1 MNRTL
6 GLDFGVNASD
16 RSTAAWMSGVIF
28 VTLTIWTVFL
38 DEAGKYV
45 LYTLPFTLGTI
56 YLYFKNGVIRW
67 NRAGV
72 QSLFLYVSIALISM
86 VLNSSFNFQA
96 LREVAIVAG
105 YLLLLTL
112 WFRAPASTADY
123 CLGVLAV
130 GMVVEAM
137 KEGFGKSVDL
147 FGSDGILESPLAFPI
162 GLILLY
168 YYQTGQRGRSILA
181 AILLFLAFK
190 RITFLGVALAVAF
203 DMVVFSRV
211 WPRNAARLTALLL
224 VLALST
230 IALLSAQIFEV
241 TATWLD
247 LQATSANSISL
258 GRYDVAKRLWSGLD
272 SRSFVQGLIGA
283 GPGAADAAVTE
294 IFAPLMNTH
303 NDWLK
308 LFYDYGIVG
317 FVIVHVVMF
326 RTLTENRLGTLL
338 YIYGATLM
346 VTDNIFIY
354 MFYHPFVMLML
365 SAARRARPPLPA
377 NQA

>member
-130 GMVVEAM
+130 GMVVSALIVA
-137 KEGFGKSVDL
+137 S
-147 FGSDGILESPLAFPI
+147 A
-162 GLILLY
+162 LILAGKVSSVWISVPMYVL
-168 YYQTGQRGRSILA
+168 SSL
-181 AILLFLAFK
+181 
-190 RITFLGVALAVAF
+190 LAVWLIF
-203 DMVVFSRV
+203 GIFRSG
-211 WPRNAARLTALLL
+211 RL
-224 VLALST
+224 
-230 IALLSAQIFEV
+230 
-241 TATWLD
+241 
-247 LQATSANSISL
+247 
-258 GRYDVAKRLWSGLD
+258 
-272 SRSFVQGLIGA
+272 
-283 GPGAADAAVTE
+283 
-294 IFAPLMNTH
+294 
-303 NDWLK
+303 
-308 LFYDYGIVG
+308 
-317 FVIVHVVMF
+317 
-326 RTLTENRLGTLL
+326 
-338 YIYGATLM
+338 
-346 VTDNIFIY
+346 
-354 MFYHPFVMLML
+354 
-365 SAARRARPPLPA
+365 
-377 NQA
+377 